1 MQVLQ
6 QSRQLQSTPIPTQ
19 CHQLC
24 ICRCV
29 LVMQVAELSEMSFY
43 PDQLSLMMRAGVLVG
58 VHGAGLANQIYMQ
71 PRVGAVVE
79 LWYGM
84 ESNTHYHNMAHMLG
98 HAYSNV
104 KAEDEHLDVGAVA
117 AQVAAAMDAVA
128 AKRAAAQAAAATS
141 RKSPWW
147 WQRGHSSSSSTPA
160 D

>member
-6 QSRQLQSTPIPTQ
+6 QSGSCKAPPFQRSAIS
-19 CHQLC
+19 CASAV
-24 ICRCV
+24 V